1 MLIQTALAEHHEV
14 ELAMTSR
21 RGHASRLARGAA
33 ATGTDIVAVLGGDG
47 TLNEAAN
54 GLAGTDCALA
64 ALPGGSTNVFARTIG
79 LADEPLDATQQL
91 VSAIE
96 ADSVESV
103 GLGEVEGRYFLFHC
117 GSGFDAAVVQ
127 QVERRSALKRY
138 AGHPLFLWAG
148 FDTWLRHYDRTKPR
162 MAVRHEKGGVD
173 DSYFTVVLN
182 TDPYTYFGSRPL
194 SLAPEATLESGLSV
208 VALRTLSLGTMTGLL
223 TDLFRGKP
231 LEDND
236 LVHTAHDLTDLV
248 LIGHYPFPHQLDGD
262 YLGSTE
268 RLKFSW
274 RPQVLR
280 LVKPLPK

>member
-274 RPQVLR
+274 CPQVLR